1 MYDVV
6 AVCCS
11 VLQCASHVLQ
21 YVTVCCSV
29 LQCVAVCCSV
39 LQFVAAHFIMG
50 TSSGGALKVYS
61 YIIIYEYILRA
72 GPIYRGGPYIYE
84 YILRAGPLRYI
95 HIS

>member
-1 MYDVV
+1 MLQCV
-6 AVCCS
+6 AVCIPC
-11 VLQCASHVLQ
+11 VA
-21 YVTVCCSV
+21 VCCSV

-61 YIIIYEYILRA
+61 YIIIYESILRA